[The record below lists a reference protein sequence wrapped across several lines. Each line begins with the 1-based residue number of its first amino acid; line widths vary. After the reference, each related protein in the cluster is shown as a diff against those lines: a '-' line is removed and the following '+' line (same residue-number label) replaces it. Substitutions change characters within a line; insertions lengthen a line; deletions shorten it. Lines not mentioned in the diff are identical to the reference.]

1 MKVLGVEV
9 PPAQVEKE
17 PVLDVPA
24 TDMTDDATPEPV
36 VKETRPTLSSKAESS
51 QPKIRRSPAKRSVR
65 SKTAAERPSPRAAK
79 VDAPKRTRD
88 GSVGR
93 ETFEAVQ
100 ALLKQGKNKT
110 GAFKL
115 VAADTGSNVGSVQ
128 AAYYRGAHASG
139 AVKPR
144 TPRANAASTTT
155 SRGRH
160 KATQRASRRS
170 SVRQGNANGSVDQI
184 VSQLTAS
191 VAALTKAVKAQ
202 DAEIQS
208 LKGRMAS
215 VR

>member
-24 TDMTDDATPEPV
+24 IDMTDDAAPEPV
-36 VKETRPTLSSKAESS
+36 VNATRPTLSSKAESS

-65 SKTAAERPSPRAAK
+65 SKAVAKRPSPRAAK
-79 VDAPKRTRD
+79 VDAPRRTRN

-93 ETFEAVQ
+93 ETFEAVE

-115 VAADTGSNVGSVQ
+115 VAADTGRNVGSVQ

-139 AVKPR
+139 AEKPR
-144 TPRANAASTTT
+144 TPRPIAAPATT
-155 SRGRH
+155 SRGRQ
-160 KATQRASRRS
+160 KAARRASRRS
-170 SVRQGNANGSVDQI
+170 SVRQGNGNGNVDQI
-184 VSQLTAS
+184 VSQLTAN
-191 VAALTKAVKAQ
+191 VAALTEAVKAQ